1 MRHISESIIGRKGN
15 PAQFNTRVGLRQGD
29 IVYLYKYPDT
39 PFMYIS
45 DPIIISRIFDN
56 GRVMRVNSYDY
67 SEGIFF
73 YYDKRM
79 YVRFMLLS
87 EYDDNLT
94 FKSPAYKE
102 NYDVTSVWRG
112 NIIID
117 PNDNIYE
124 LLKES
129 NLKALV
135 KSYKKIR

>member
-1 MRHISESIIGRKGN
+1 MRHISESIIGRKGG
-15 PAQFNTRVGLRQGD
+15 PAQFNVRTGLRQGD
-29 IVYLYKYPDT
+29 IVYLYKYPDA

-56 GRVMRVNSYDY
+56 GRVVRVNSYDY

-79 YVRFMLLS
+79 CVHFMLLS
-87 EYDDNLT
+87 EYNDNLT
-94 FKSPAYKE
+94 FKSRTYKK

-112 NIIID
+112 NIIIN